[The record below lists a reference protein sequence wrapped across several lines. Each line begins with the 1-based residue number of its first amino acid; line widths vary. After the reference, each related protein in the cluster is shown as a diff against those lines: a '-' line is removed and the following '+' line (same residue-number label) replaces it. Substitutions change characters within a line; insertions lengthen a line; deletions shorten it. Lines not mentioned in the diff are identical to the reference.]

1 MTQTQLMKKYPNMV
15 ESIIST
21 LKHMDVDGETM
32 EYIIGEVGMLDQMT
46 KQLIITCR
54 HDDLEYYLSERYEL
68 EQLLVQIDLNTK

>member
-32 EYIIGEVGMLDQMT
+32 EHIIGEVGMQDQMT
-46 KQLIITCR
+46 KQLIMTTR

-68 EQLLVQIDLNTK
+68 ENLLVQIDLATK